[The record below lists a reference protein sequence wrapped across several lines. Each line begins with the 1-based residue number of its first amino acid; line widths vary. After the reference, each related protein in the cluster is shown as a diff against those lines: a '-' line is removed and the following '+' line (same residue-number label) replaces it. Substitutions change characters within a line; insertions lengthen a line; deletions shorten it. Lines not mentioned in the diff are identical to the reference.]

1 MKKVAGTLRLDL
13 AQFRELE
20 AFAKFG
26 SDLDKSTL
34 AQLTR
39 GQRMVEI
46 LKQGQYVPMRVEEQI
61 VIIFAASKGA
71 VDDID
76 LDKINEFEKKLMDSL
91 RTSNPEVLSE
101 ISSKGQISEE
111 LDTKL
116 TELINSYKKGFL
128 G

>member
-1 MKKVAGTLRLDL
+1 
-13 AQFRELE
+13 
-20 AFAKFG
+20 
-26 SDLDKSTL
+26 
-34 AQLTR
+34 
-39 GQRMVEI
+39 
-46 LKQGQYVPMRVEEQI
+46 MRVEEQI

-71 VDDID
+71 LDDID
-76 LDKINEFEKKLMDSL
+76 LDKINEFENKLMDSL

>member
-1 MKKVAGTLRLDL
+1 
-13 AQFRELE
+13 
-20 AFAKFG
+20 
-26 SDLDKSTL
+26 
-34 AQLTR
+34 
-39 GQRMVEI
+39 MVEI

-71 VDDID
+71 LDDID

-116 TELINSYKKGFL
+116 TELINSYKKGFFCYFYIFL
-128 G
+128 ITKIINYWGIMI

>member
-1 MKKVAGTLRLDL
+1 M
-13 AQFRELE
+13 
-20 AFAKFG
+20 
-26 SDLDKSTL
+26 
-34 AQLTR
+34 
-39 GQRMVEI
+39 
-46 LKQGQYVPMRVEEQI
+46 KQGQYVPMRVEEQI

-71 VDDID
+71 LDDID